1 MREQAVIWMN
11 ACDISINPSVV
22 PDFAGKE
29 FELVEYIVSLKN
41 INCVQIVP
49 KILTCF
55 LFQD

>member
-1 MREQAVIWMN
+1 MN
-11 ACDISINPSVV
+11 ACDISINPSLV
-22 PDFAGKE
+22 PDFAGKK

-41 INCVQIVP
+41 INFVQIVP